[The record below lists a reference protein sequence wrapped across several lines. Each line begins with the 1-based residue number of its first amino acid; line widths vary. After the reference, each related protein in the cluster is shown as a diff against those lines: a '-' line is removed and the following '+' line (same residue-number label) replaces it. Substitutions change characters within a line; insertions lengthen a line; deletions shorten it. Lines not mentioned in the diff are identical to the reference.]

1 VNERLLSKKEK
12 CLFNLINQLTAE
24 AQWKN
29 LAWTLFRKLSVP
41 FVQRIRQY
49 NSISAF
55 GRDIRCLAYA
65 LRLSEEEHSVREV
78 QNCLRQM
85 LTMILLERNSDFA
98 LPALCYIVLLL
109 AEHVTAVLSDVKDET
124 VERIRQML
132 AIHLA
137 TMDKSLHDTT
147 MGALQLHC
155 GGLMEAERLKIEPA
169 TAVMFNLWLEERLH
183 SALDAGNSGITMDE
197 YGNVKVSLFL
207 SESHRMCIGMLEF
220 GQVKLMPMDDRA
232 KLVAGKMVYCI
243 EWLNEKLDKDNHHQE
258 PGRNDYLRWP
268 VPFQLSLPR
277 RI

>member
-1 VNERLLSKKEK
+1 
-12 CLFNLINQLTAE
+12 
-24 AQWKN
+24 
-29 LAWTLFRKLSVP
+29 
-41 FVQRIRQY
+41 
-49 NSISAF
+49 
-55 GRDIRCLAYA
+55 
-65 LRLSEEEHSVREV
+65 
-78 QNCLRQM
+78 
-85 LTMILLERNSDFA
+85 
-98 LPALCYIVLLL
+98 
-109 AEHVTAVLSDVKDET
+109 
-124 VERIRQML
+124 ML

-155 GGLMEAERLKIEPA
+155 GVLMEAERLKIEPA

-258 PGRNDYLRWP
+258 PVAERLFALASAIPALASSAHLNEKEAADFALNCLFVSRILHSVIGSKQFPWRLLDILALLERFQSAKTALSTETNGRGE
-268 VPFQLSLPR
+268 QLVVWAIDEALSIIGRCTGYALNEN
-277 RI
+277 